1 MIRGAETA
9 ISSHLSVGDELNVPR
24 AAGRTPWR
32 DWGRGKGSTK
42 ICSHFAVLGQDAEL
56 VSRSSDIERVPVPDV
71 SQAGGMPG
79 DVPGGFTHRQ
89 ILTVLAGLMMGMFL
103 AALDQTIVSSAIRT
117 IGDDLHGL
125 SVQAWVTTAYLI
137 TSTISTPLYGKL
149 SDNYGRKPFYLFAI
163 SVFIIGS
170 AASAFATSM
179 YMLAAFRAFQGLGA
193 GGLMSLA
200 LAIIGDIVAPRERAR
215 YQGYILAVFGLAS
228 VLGPVIGGFFAG
240 TSSIL
245 AISGWRW
252 VFLVNVPIG
261 LAALVVVW
269 HTLNIPHSRR
279 PHRIDVAGAIALIV
293 CLVPLLVIAEQGR
306 DWGWG
311 SSRAL
316 ACYALGA
323 IGLIA
328 FVAAERRI
336 GDDALLPLRLFQNGV
351 FRLTSTIGLVVGM
364 AMFGGIAML
373 PLYLQIVKGVS
384 PTGSGLRMLPLMGGL
399 IIASILSGRLIART
413 GRYKIFPIVGGAAM
427 IAGMVLLYFLHADT
441 AYWYTAVGAGLF
453 GVGLGGVLQPITLAT
468 QNAVPPRDIG
478 VASASSQF
486 FRGLGG
492 TLGTAVFLSILF
504 STAGSNIHHEF
515 VKAAATPSFQAA
527 LADPRVQSAAGNRKI
542 LELIHGGGSVN
553 GASLNDTAFLQHAD
567 VRLAEPFF
575 RGFSSSIDLVFLI
588 AGCALVV
595 AFALLLFLREVP
607 LRTMS
612 GIEAAR
618 AEREG
623 PPTN

>member
-1 MIRGAETA
+1 
-9 ISSHLSVGDELNVPR
+9 
-24 AAGRTPWR
+24 
-32 DWGRGKGSTK
+32 
-42 ICSHFAVLGQDAEL
+42 VLGQDAEL
-56 VSRSSDIERVPVPDV
+56 VSRSSDIERVPVPAV
-71 SQAGGMPG
+71 SQARAVPG
-79 DVPGGFTHRQ
+79 DAPGGFTHRQ

-163 SVFIIGS
+163 SVFVIGS

-269 HTLNIPHSRR
+269 HTLNVPHSRR
-279 PHRIDVAGAIALIV
+279 PHRIDVAGAVALIV

-316 ACYALGA
+316 ACYAVGA

-399 IIASILSGRLIART
+399 IVASILSGRLIART
-413 GRYKIFPIVGGAAM
+413 GRYKIFPVVGGAAM
-427 IAGMVLLYFLHADT
+427 IAGMVLLFFLHADT

-504 STAGSNIHHEF
+504 STAGSNIHREF
-515 VKAAATPSFQAA
+515 VKAAATPSFRAV
-527 LADPRVQSAAGNRKI
+527 LADPQVQSAAGNRKI

-567 VRLAEPFF
+567 RRLAEPFF

-623 PPTN
+623 PPTD

>member
-1 MIRGAETA
+1 MPA
-9 ISSHLSVGDELNVPR
+9 
-24 AAGRTPWR
+24 
-32 DWGRGKGSTK
+32 
-42 ICSHFAVLGQDAEL
+42 
-56 VSRSSDIERVPVPDV
+56 V
-71 SQAGGMPG
+71 SQAGAVPG
-79 DVPGGFTHRQ
+79 DAPGGFTHRQ

-269 HTLNIPHSRR
+269 HTLNVPHSRR
-279 PHRIDVAGAIALIV
+279 PHRIDVAGAVALIV

-399 IIASILSGRLIART
+399 IVASILSGRLIART
-413 GRYKIFPIVGGAAM
+413 GRYKIFPLVGGAAM
-427 IAGMVLLYFLHADT
+427 IAGMVLLFFLHADT

-504 STAGSNIHHEF
+504 STAGSNIHREF
-515 VKAAATPSFQAA
+515 VKAAATPSFRAA
-527 LADPRVQSAAGNRKI
+527 LADSQVQSAAGNRKI

-567 VRLAEPFF
+567 RRLAEPFF

-623 PPTN
+623 PPTD

>member
-1 MIRGAETA
+1 MHDTE
-9 ISSHLSVGDELNVPR
+9 H
-24 AAGRTPWR
+24 
-32 DWGRGKGSTK
+32 
-42 ICSHFAVLGQDAEL
+42 
-56 VSRSSDIERVPVPDV
+56 VSRSSDIERIPASAASPP
-71 SQAGGMPG
+71 ARPA
-79 DVPGGFTHRQ
+79 GGFTHRQ
-89 ILTVLAGLMMGMFL
+89 ILTILTGLMMGMFL
-103 AALDQTIVSSAIRT
+103 AALDQTIVSTAIRT

-215 YQGYILAVFGLAS
+215 YQGYILAVFGLSS
-228 VLGPVIGGFFAG
+228 VLGPLIGGFFAG

-245 AISGWRW
+245 TISGWRW

-261 LAALVVVW
+261 LLALIVVW
-269 HTLNIPHSRR
+269 HTLNIPHVRR
-279 PHRIDVAGAIALIV
+279 PHRIDVPGAVALIV

-306 DWGWG
+306 SWGWG
-311 SSRAL
+311 STRAL
-316 ACYALGA
+316 ACYAIGA
-323 IGLIA
+323 VGLAA

-336 GDDALLPLRLFQNGV
+336 GDDALLPLRFFHNPI
-351 FRLTSTIGLVVGM
+351 FSLTSSVGFVVGM

-384 PTGSGLRMLPLMGGL
+384 PTGSGLRMLPLIGGL
-399 IIASILSGRLIART
+399 IVASIVSGRLIART
-413 GRYKIFPIVGGAAM
+413 GRYKVFPLIGCAAM
-427 IAGMVLLYFLHADT
+427 IVGMVMLYFLHADT
-441 AYWYTAVGAGLF
+441 PYWYTAIGAGLF
-453 GVGLGGVLQPITLAT
+453 GVGLGGILQPITLAT

-504 STAGSNIHHEF
+504 STAGANIHQDF
-515 VKAAATPSFQAA
+515 VKAASRPAFQAA
-527 LADPRVQSAAGNRKI
+527 LADPRLQSAPGNRGI
-542 LELIHGGGSVN
+542 LQLIHGGGAVS
-553 GASLNDTAFLQHAD
+553 GSTLDDTTFLKHAD
-567 VRLAEPFF
+567 HRLAEPFF
-575 RGFSSSIDLVFLI
+575 AGFSRSIDLVFLI
-588 AGCALVV
+588 AAFALVV
-595 AFALLLFLREVP
+595 AFVLLCFLREVP

-612 GIEAAR
+612 GIDAAR
-618 AEREG
+618 AELEG
-623 PPTN
+623 PLSD

>member
-1 MIRGAETA
+1 MR
-9 ISSHLSVGDELNVPR
+9 SS
-24 AAGRTPWR
+24 
-32 DWGRGKGSTK
+32 
-42 ICSHFAVLGQDAEL
+42 
-56 VSRSSDIERVPVPDV
+56 VSRSSDIERVPVPAV
-71 SQAGGMPG
+71 SQAGAVPG
-79 DVPGGFTHRQ
+79 DAPRGFTHRQ

-269 HTLNIPHSRR
+269 HTLNVPHSRR
-279 PHRIDVAGAIALIV
+279 PHRIDVAGAVALIV

-311 SSRAL
+311 SARAL
-316 ACYALGA
+316 ACYAVGA

-399 IIASILSGRLIART
+399 IVASILSGRLIART
-413 GRYKIFPIVGGAAM
+413 GRYKIFPIIGGAAM
-427 IAGMVLLYFLHADT
+427 IAGMVLLFFLHADT
-441 AYWYTAVGAGLF
+441 AYWYTALGAGLF
-453 GVGLGGVLQPITLAT
+453 GVGLGGILQPITLAT

-504 STAGSNIHHEF
+504 STAGSNIHQEF
-515 VKAAATPSFQAA
+515 AKAAASPSFRAA
-527 LADPRVQSAAGNRKI
+527 LADPQVQSATGNRKI

-567 VRLAEPFF
+567 RRLAEPFF

-595 AFALLLFLREVP
+595 AFALLLVLREVP

-623 PPTN
+623 PPAN